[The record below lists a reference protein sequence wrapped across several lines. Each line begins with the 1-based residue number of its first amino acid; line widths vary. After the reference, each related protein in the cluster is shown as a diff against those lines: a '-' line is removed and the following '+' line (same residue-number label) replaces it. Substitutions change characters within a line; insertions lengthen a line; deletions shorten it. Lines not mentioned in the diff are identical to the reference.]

1 MAVAKRPWT
10 SRSRDCHQRVS
21 RIEMRRTDV
30 DSSTENPPPRK
41 KRHTNVLI
49 SHSHWP
55 YEESLGLLL
64 RVRSWDSE
72 KLSSLL
78 KFTTMSEHRFYH
90 APAWASDRPMPG

>member
-30 DSSTENPPPRK
+30 DSSTENRPPRK
-41 KRHTNVLI
+41 KPHTNVLI

-55 YEESLGLLL
+55 YEEVVRIAFTGKELGLRKAEQLTQVHDN
-64 RVRSWDSE
+64 VR
-72 KLSSLL
+72 
-78 KFTTMSEHRFYH
+78 
-90 APAWASDRPMPG
+90 A